1 MPQNFP
7 GRTTLPT
14 IADDNAGNVALACS
28 DGAVGIFYTLDGTM
42 PQPGDTTGTGSTKL
56 YSAPFNV
63 PSGTV
68 IRCLAW
74 NPTILPSDVDQAT
87 INY

>member
-1 MPQNFP
+1 
-7 GRTTLPT
+7 
-14 IADDNAGNVALACS
+14 
-28 DGAVGIFYTLDGTM
+28 M
-42 PQPGDTTGTGSTKL
+42 PQPGDQSGSSSTQL
-56 YSAPFNV
+56 YGAPFNV
-63 PSGTV
+63 PTGTV